1 MKHKLIKLPL
11 LVLAMNVLSSS
22 KECVSVS
29 KPGDTLRSRDTCVQ
43 IKKADVLPN
52 KTSKQVTVVV
62 KEKSADNKKIPLAD
76 YKIPVIPFSRFI
88 L

>member
-22 KECVSVS
+22 TEITRVS

-43 IKKADVLPN
+43 IKKADVSPN
-52 KTSKQVTVVV
+52 KTSKQATIVV
-62 KEKSADNKKIPLAD
+62 KEKSADNTKIPLAD